1 MKRKEKKRK
10 STPRYVLWRT
20 WMLWKTENFPQWGR
34 KTPRQPPTNRKW
46 RLRNFFFIEI

>member
-20 WMLWKTENFPQWGR
+20 WMLWKTENFPQGTFGNAAATVFL
-34 KTPRQPPTNRKW
+34 KN
-46 RLRNFFFIEI
+46 LIFFYFY